1 LICKSLQNN
10 SSELRSTK
18 PREDHRK
25 TNKTWDSTQKMKK
38 HGQNPAFKDFP
49 VRGALT
55 HCHYPRL
62 LPAKNAGDFR
72 QFGGSLST
80 SNLFHCAI
88 EAVRGSKQQMAKKP
102 EKPLSKTEIL
112 NSLAEATGQS
122 RKDVGAVLDA
132 MEALIEANIS
142 KGPGVFNLPGLLKIY
157 VHVRP
162 ATKERVG
169 RNPATGEEIT
179 IKARPASK
187 VVKAKPLKKLKEMI

>member
-1 LICKSLQNN
+1 
-10 SSELRSTK
+10 
-18 PREDHRK
+18 
-25 TNKTWDSTQKMKK
+25 
-38 HGQNPAFKDFP
+38 
-49 VRGALT
+49 
-55 HCHYPRL
+55 
-62 LPAKNAGDFR
+62 
-72 QFGGSLST
+72 
-80 SNLFHCAI
+80 
-88 EAVRGSKQQMAKKP
+88 MAKKP